1 MDVARCIGCDPN
13 CNCRR
18 KEIEMA
24 IVFHDTEILEEFPL
38 GHHDCFFCSQP
49 FIDLSPSDQPA
60 IMWDGGSQGELWLHS
75 DCFIKMAMGMFRD
88 VHELELVQSI
98 SKYHGD
104 TASDAY
110 MQSIR
115 KRIR

>member
-1 MDVARCIGCDPN
+1 
-13 CNCRR
+13 
-18 KEIEMA
+18 MA
-24 IVFHDTEILEEFPL
+24 IVFHDSDVRGEFL
-38 GHHDCFFCSQP
+38 DAQSCFYCGQSF
-49 FIDLSPSDQPA
+49 DEVA
-60 IMWDGGSQGELWLHS
+60 IMWDGSSDFIWFHS

-110 MQSIR
+110 MQSIQ
-115 KRIR
+115 KRIRSCQN